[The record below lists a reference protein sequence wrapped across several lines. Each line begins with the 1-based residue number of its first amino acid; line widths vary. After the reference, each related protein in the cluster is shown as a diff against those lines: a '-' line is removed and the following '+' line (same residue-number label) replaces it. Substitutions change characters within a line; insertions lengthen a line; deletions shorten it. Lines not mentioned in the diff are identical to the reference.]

1 MTFSNISISL
11 IFMSFGLYLLFFTP
25 PRGYGIGYRTK
36 HARKSNASWIYANR
50 LSGILLTIIIPTV
63 VLLITILS
71 VMFPWESYLL
81 SKIYFVM
88 NILTCIIVS
97 IIVEIKLKL
106 KFGDADK

>member
-36 HARKSNASWIYANR
+36 RARKSNASWICANR
-50 LSGILLTIIIPTV
+50 LSGI
-63 VLLITILS
+63 LLITILS

>member
-25 PRGYGIGYRTK
+25 PRGYWIGYRTK
-36 HARKSNASWIYANR
+36 RARKSNESWIYANR
-50 LSGILLTIIIPTV
+50 LSGILFTIIIPPV
-63 VLLITILS
+63 VILITILS
-71 VMFPWESYLL
+71 LMFPWESYLL
-81 SKIYFVM
+81 SKIYFAM
-88 NILTCIIVS
+88 NISTCIIVS